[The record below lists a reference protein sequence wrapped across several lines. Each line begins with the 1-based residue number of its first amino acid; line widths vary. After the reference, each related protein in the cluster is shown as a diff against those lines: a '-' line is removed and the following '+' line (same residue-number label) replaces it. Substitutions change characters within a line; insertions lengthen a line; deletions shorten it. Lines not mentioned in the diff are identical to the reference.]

1 MVDRQGLFEIL
12 LTIFP
17 IERTQLLII
26 GRRSLP
32 FTQQSLEQYRNWKGY
47 QGLLTSM
54 ELSWN
59 PVYYPE
65 VLSAV

>member
-1 MVDRQGLFEIL
+1 MADRQGLLEIL

-17 IERTQLLII
+17 IERNQHLII
-26 GRRSLP
+26 ERRSLP
-32 FTQQSLEQYRNWKGY
+32 FTQQSPEQYRDWKGY
-47 QGLLTSM
+47 QGLFTSM